1 MVRISICVGTHYGE
15 EQIVGKKRMFVAAVV
30 ALIGLVAL
38 GGPALAAGTV
48 LTATLSGAAEVPGP
62 GDPNGAGGAR
72 LRTFPE
78 EQKVC
83 YSITV
88 RNIGPA
94 TAAHIHQGGPTVAG
108 PIIKELKAPRDGSS
122 SGCVGMVREKIRQ
135 INRNPAGFYVNVHN
149 REFPNGAVRG
159 QLSK

>member
-1 MVRISICVGTHYGE
+1 
-15 EQIVGKKRMFVAAVV
+15 MFVVAVI
-30 ALIGLVAL
+30 ALIGLVAF

-62 GDPNGAGGAR
+62 GDPDGTGNAR

-78 EQKVC
+78 EQKIC

-88 RNIGPA
+88 RNIRPA
-94 TAAHIHQGGPTVAG
+94 TAAHIHQG
-108 PIIKELKAPRDGSS
+108 GSS

-135 INRNPAGFYVNVHN
+135 INRNPSGFYVNVHN
-149 REFPNGAVRG
+149 NEFPGGAVRG
-159 QLSK
+159 QPSK